1 MKRYLLLIILS
12 FSCIPFLNAG
22 TFVKGGGGRTS
33 FAIIVDD
40 MTYRMCREQIDEY
53 RSVLQSE
60 GLNTCIIADEWNSPE
75 QVKSVIEKY
84 AFRKPVLEGVVLVG
98 DIPIVRVRRGQHL
111 TTAFKMNERT
121 FPMEESSVPSD
132 RFYDDFD
139 LKFSFIKRDSLN
151 PLIYYYNLSEEGAQH
166 IDSDIY
172 SARIKVPESMY
183 SSEDQKYEI
192 LSNYFRK
199 VVDAH
204 KVFNPVDNFIYFAGH
219 GYNSDCLTAWR
230 QQYFMFKEY
239 FPDCYYSADNHEFMN
254 FRQYPDMKYQLF
266 SQLQKDNTDI
276 FMFYEHGAFNIQYI
290 NGERRTSSLQSSLDE
305 LMYEIREEFRKSV
318 NNEKRR
324 NDLLAYLK
332 ETGIDA
338 GLFTDE
344 LLEKYRKADSV
355 KSRSINIYQEELA
368 ELNLGS
374 RFVMLNACYNGSFHR
389 EDGYVAAYHIFNP
402 GKTIVAQGNTV
413 NVLQDKWADE
423 LIGMLALGFRVG
435 QWQREV
441 NTLES
446 HMTGDPTY
454 RFVSEDGVDNSVC
467 MSNALVLEK
476 DNIDYWS
483 GLMDSKS
490 CTGRALAV
498 KRISELR
505 KDYSHELLRM
515 FRKEGSIAVKLQI
528 LDAMMNY
535 GNSDRDSLLLLAL
548 KDNSELVRRLS
559 TYHACRVGKD
569 IFIEPVL
576 NNYLFHNEA
585 QRVIYASET
594 NLKLFDMEKVQETGN
609 RLLEASNLMDVNYAV
624 DVFNKSVAAQKK
636 RLKADIDV
644 IFDKS
649 ASYDRRESAIRGLR
663 NYPMSQYASVLASFV
678 ADPSQDENL
687 RVVMCEALGWFNMS
701 FAKDEIIGILEPLSV
716 DATISGRLREEAL
729 KSCKRLKTTSDI

>member
-1 MKRYLLLIILS
+1 MYNIMFFHEHGDTERQYLTGTPDATYDDAFFELAKYNIRSYLRRMKDWGEDVEEAKSKMMERYGIDSLWFEGAFDKEVMAKDSLEDLKT
-12 FSCIPFLNAG
+12 G
-22 TFVKGGGGRTS
+22 
-33 FAIIVDD
+33 IIV
-40 MTYRMCREQIDEY
+40 EEIPQIAP
-53 RSVLQSE
+53 
-60 GLNTCIIADEWNSPE
+60 N
-75 QVKSVIEKY
+75 
-84 AFRKPVLEGVVLVG
+84 
-98 DIPIVRVRRGQHL
+98 VRL
-111 TTAFKMNERT
+111 TI
-121 FPMEESSVPSD
+121 
-132 RFYDDFD
+132 FD
-139 LKFSFIKRDSLN
+139 
-151 PLIYYYNLSEEGAQH
+151 
-166 IDSDIY
+166 
-172 SARIKVPESMY
+172 
-183 SSEDQKYEI
+183 
-192 LSNYFRK
+192 
-199 VVDAH
+199 
-204 KVFNPVDNFIYFAGH
+204 
-219 GYNSDCLTAWR
+219 
-230 QQYFMFKEY
+230 
-239 FPDCYYSADNHEFMN
+239 
-254 FRQYPDMKYQLF
+254 
-266 SQLQKDNTDI
+266 
-276 FMFYEHGAFNIQYI
+276 
-290 NGERRTSSLQSSLDE
+290 
-305 LMYEIREEFRKSV
+305 
-318 NNEKRR
+318 
-324 NDLLAYLK
+324 
-332 ETGIDA
+332 
-338 GLFTDE
+338 
-344 LLEKYRKADSV
+344 
-355 KSRSINIYQEELA
+355 
-368 ELNLGS
+368 
-374 RFVMLNACYNGSFHR
+374 ACYNGDFRNRDFIAGRYIMS
-389 EDGYVAAYHIFNP
+389 EGGTVACFANS
-402 GKTIVAQGNTV
+402 A